1 MPWSGVLVK
10 TFASLST
17 SSLDIARKG
26 ELSGG
31 HGGSVVGCFWDPDLS
46 EVELFRILSFK
57 NRHSQVCPSKHPGGF
72 WCLKNIVTSC
82 YIVQGQCCFSGW
94 KAPSVGHT
102 IRRSLRRCRTC
113 AAARLSEAIGVA
125 TFQDLYRIQF
135 HPNCDLTS
143 KWRFPKMGVQRNRQI
158 RTD

>member
-31 HGGSVVGCFWDPDLS
+31 HGGSVECWMLFCDPDLS

-57 NRHSQVCPSKHPGGF
+57 NRHS
-72 WCLKNIVTSC
+72 
-82 YIVQGQCCFSGW
+82 
-94 KAPSVGHT
+94 
-102 IRRSLRRCRTC
+102 
-113 AAARLSEAIGVA
+113 
-125 TFQDLYRIQF
+125 
-135 HPNCDLTS
+135 
-143 KWRFPKMGVQRNRQI
+143 
-158 RTD
+158 